1 MFDYDIVHF
10 SLTNYQLRHKENTM
24 RLCMLRHSMLF
35 AGKNIVNMD
44 NPIYSTRGSAVI
56 ENPTTFLTF

>member
-1 MFDYDIVHF
+1 
-10 SLTNYQLRHKENTM
+10 
-24 RLCMLRHSMLF
+24 MLF